1 MCSLKQEFC
10 FVKKEVKFWK
20 AIWTPDLQ
28 KVARSS
34 QLHHDGN
41 EISWQLMNLVVLQR
55 FFFEF
60 CILLN
65 EAKIMGRLPLKLV
78 QQKKGHVMTTVP
90 CGQFWQWLKSLFS
103 LASKPSSHNG
113 IIFHLIFSHLTHSCL
128 GALTVMTHC
137 CDEWQFCFHKCA
149 AKSPPEIGYEPP
161 KKGNLICESVN
172 QSVVTLFF
180 FRWNFHCCAS
190 GHPVPKLRTSRV
202 KTGKPGC
209 LESPPLVQKTA

>member
-1 MCSLKQEFC
+1 M
-10 FVKKEVKFWK
+10 
-20 AIWTPDLQ
+20 
-28 KVARSS
+28 ARSS

-41 EISWQLMNLVVLQR
+41 EISWQFMSLVMLQR
-55 FFFEF
+55 FFFR
-60 CILLN
+60 ILHSSQRSKN
-65 EAKIMGRLPLKLV
+65 CGEVAP
-78 QQKKGHVMTTVP
+78 QASSAKKGACHDHCAMWPVLAVI
-90 CGQFWQWLKSLFS
+90 SLFS

-149 AKSPPEIGYEPP
+149 AKSPPEIGCEPP

-180 FRWNFHCCAS
+180 FAETFTVVQVATLFPSHEL
-190 GHPVPKLRTSRV
+190 PV
-202 KTGKPGC
+202 
-209 LESPPLVQKTA
+209 